1 MSLAQPLSFKAPPP
15 PAPERRRRRA
25 PRGAARPP
33 TPAARPVS
41 PHFLAL
47 GAAAT
52 DFTAILAAAYFAS
65 MAYHR
70 LEFGKD
76 PFNASTLG
84 VGLIVALFAILARL
98 QSGAYALDRLRTRAG
113 LVRDCLSLWN
123 LAFCVALVIAFATKT
138 SVEISRGSTA
148 LFYALGLAGFVGS
161 RLLSVR
167 AAGRLGARDLVVKR
181 RIVVVGFEA
190 MVREQVSR
198 IDAGRNDLSVL
209 DSIALRDDPAWLN
222 DDLLLAAAA
231 IRVTR
236 PDDILLAVPW
246 TRQAVIERALDVLIR
261 TPAQIHVAGDSA
273 FRRFES
279 ARQGPDLLRDSV
291 KLTAPKATLWRRV
304 EKRAFDFS
312 LSALALL
319 ALSPVLLAIALLVWL
334 ETRGA
339 VLFKQTRYGFNQEP
353 FAILKFRTMRAA
365 EEPASEWAADNH
377 SRITPV
383 GALLR
388 RLRLDELPQFINLVR
403 GEMNLVGPRPHPVS
417 NFNLFNARIPF
428 YGLRCMVR
436 PGLTGWAQVR
446 YRYANN
452 LAEETEKMRY
462 DLYYIKHRSVW
473 LDLKIIPATLLA
485 VLAGRGATSTSAAED
500 AALGPV
506 LAPPLTLPPPLP
518 ASTRGRLDWVP
529 GAGVH
534 KRRLAALQ
542 AER

>member
-365 EEPASEWAADNH
+365 ENDRHVRAATRDDD
-377 SRITPV
+377 RITRA
-383 GALLR
+383 GRFLR
-388 RLRLDELPQFINLVR
+388 KASFDELPQLVNVLSGR
-403 GEMNLVGPRPHPVS
+403 MSLVGPRPHAMAHDQ
-417 NFNLFNARIPF
+417 LFGMKIDEYAR
-428 YGLRCMVR
+428 RHNVK
-436 PGLTGWAQVR
+436 PGITGWAQVHGLR
-446 YRYANN
+446 GAIDT
-452 LAEETEKMRY
+452 EEALRARLEH
-462 DLYYIKHRSVW
+462 DLYYVDHASLG
-473 LDLKIIPATLLA
+473 LDFKILFMT
-485 VLAGRGATSTSAAED
+485 VFS
-500 AALGPV
+500 
-506 LAPPLTLPPPLP
+506 
-518 ASTRGRLDWVP
+518 
-529 GAGVH
+529 
-534 KRRLAALQ
+534 RRAHINAF
-542 AER
+542 